1 MSEAH
6 PEISLADVAW
16 LTALARTLTRD
27 EADADDL
34 VQDTWIAAR
43 TSPPEHGGMS
53 RPWLATVLRRF
64 HLQSL
69 RSGRRRVQRSR
80 AVARDEALP
89 DTAELVG
96 RAELQRTLADCLL
109 SVDEPY
115 RTTLMLVTFE
125 GVHAAQIAEREGVS
139 ASVVRY
145 RVRKARE
152 MLRTK
157 LMATNG
163 EDWSQWR
170 AALLP
175 LASIPLPGEAAA
187 ASAASAAAHV
197 APKSA
202 WIGAVAMNL
211 KLLVVLTSLVAVLSA
226 LYLVRPES
234 MDALS
239 RVERGVP
246 PASAT
251 RDTARLDAL
260 FGGAARVVEPDA
272 PEADGMTAAEAGDV
286 EQETEPAALESAPS
300 LATLEM
306 RIRSPRTGWSAAILA
321 DEPLFEDGGRPSW
334 HAATLLN
341 DGPRQITGGR
351 GRGRVC
357 CQYSDRHADGVYTW
371 TSVRTGVPLSIAAV
385 DDAFLPVETAAVE
398 PLLPGE
404 HRVVELSVL
413 REMKALRVRVLSSD
427 GGPVANARVTLSQ
440 FGGYSVTGGAVDAD
454 GVFRRAG
461 IGVDR
466 VKLRVAAEGY
476 ATWSDESF
484 EVRDA
489 TV

>member
-1 MSEAH
+1 
-6 PEISLADVAW
+6 
-16 LTALARTLTRD
+16 
-27 EADADDL
+27 
-34 VQDTWIAAR
+34 
-43 TSPPEHGGMS
+43 
-53 RPWLATVLRRF
+53 ATVLRRF

-69 RSGRRRVQRSR
+69 RSGRRRVHR
-80 AVARDEALP
+80 ARAAARDEALP

-175 LASIPLPGEAAA
+175 LASIPLPGELAAVPAAA
-187 ASAASAAAHV
+187 AAAHV

-202 WIGAVAMNL
+202 WIGAIAMNV
-211 KLLVVLTSLVAVLSA
+211 KLLVALATLVAALSA
-226 LYLVRPES
+226 LFLVRPES

-239 RVERGVP
+239 GLERGVRLTADDPEP
-246 PASAT
+246 P
-251 RDTARLDAL
+251 RLEGL
-260 FGGAARVVEPDA
+260 FGGAVRVVESDA
-272 PEADGMTAAEAGDV
+272 PEVDAAARDEAAAEDPID
-286 EQETEPAALESAPS
+286 EPAASEPAPD

-306 RIRSPRTGWSAAILA
+306 RIRSPRGGWSAAIEA
-321 DEPLFEDGGRPSW
+321 DEPVFEEAGRPSW

-341 DGPRQITGGR
+341 DVPRQITGGR
-351 GRGRVC
+351 GPGRVC
-357 CQYSDRHADGVYTW
+357 CQSSDRHADGVYTW
-371 TSVRTGVPLSIAAV
+371 TNVRTGVPIRVAAL
-385 DDAFLPVETAAVE
+385 DDVFLPVETAAVG

-413 REMKALRVRVLSSD
+413 RAMKTLRVRVLSTNGD
-427 GGPVANARVTLSQ
+427 PVPDARVTLSQ
-440 FGGYSVTGGAVDAD
+440 FRGYTVTGGKVEAD
-454 GVFRRAG
+454 GSFRREG

-476 ATWSDESF
+476 ATWIDESF
-484 EVRDA
+484 EVNDLG
-489 TV
+489 V